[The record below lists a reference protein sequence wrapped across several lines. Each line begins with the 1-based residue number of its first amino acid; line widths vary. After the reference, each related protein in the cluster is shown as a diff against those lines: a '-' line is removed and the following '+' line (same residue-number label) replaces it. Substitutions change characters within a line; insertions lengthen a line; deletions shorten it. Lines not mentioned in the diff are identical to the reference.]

1 MHSVVASFET
11 VVGLQNDSPYIFFGF
26 KAMSKHF
33 RYLKNAILDQI
44 QHTGKA
50 LIGHNVKDET
60 PRVWTIDK
68 VFQSQKVVQNSIFLQ
83 HPVWQSQRELPDH
96 VSYLVV
102 PKRTP

>member
-11 VVGLQNDSPYIFFGF
+11 VVGLQNTSPYISFGF

-50 LIGHNVKDET
+50 LIGHNEKNET
-60 PRVWTIDK
+60 PRIWTADQM
-68 VFQSQKVVQNSIFLQ
+68 FHSQKIV
-83 HPVWQSQRELPDH
+83 
-96 VSYLVV
+96 
-102 PKRTP
+102 